1 VGKDITFI
9 LDGWDFEP
17 GKISV
22 RKVIGQDKLPKIQL
36 RLDLG
41 LLQMETT
48 GRPDG
53 RRPHGCESLLHYYRR
68 RLEAQYEADAKD
80 FAFELSPRDCEAIRA
95 EAMMYYHRYLS
106 EFALEEYDAVVRDT
120 QRNLDA
126 LELCR
131 RYARTDSDRMAMEQ
145 YRPYILMM
153 HTRAK
158 AMASLEK
165 DDFASARHAV
175 QEGLSRMR
183 AFGEEV
189 EQLEAMEHS
198 PEVAV
203 LRSLLEE
210 IEQREPVDPVRAT
223 EASLAQA
230 LADERY
236 EDAARI
242 RDRLR
247 LLKDGGSQ

>member
-1 VGKDITFI
+1 MSKDITSI
-9 LDGWDFEP
+9 LNGWDFEP

-22 RKVIGQDKLPKIQL
+22 RKIVGLDKQPKIQL

-41 LLQMETT
+41 LLQMEVV

-53 RRPHGCESLLHYYRR
+53 QRPHGCESLLDYHRQ
-68 RLEAQYEADAKD
+68 RLEGRRDAD
-80 FAFELSPRDCEAIRA
+80 AFELSPRECEGLRA
-95 EAMMYYHRYLS
+95 EAMMYYHRYLC
-106 EFALEEYDAVVRDT
+106 EFALEEYDAVLRDA
-120 QRNLDA
+120 QRNLDV

-131 RYARTDSDRMAMEQ
+131 RHARTDADRVAMEQ
-145 YRPYILMM
+145 YQPYILMM

-158 AMASLEK
+158 AMSALK
-165 DDFASARHAV
+165 NDDFAAARHAV
-175 QEGLSRMR
+175 QEGLARMR
-183 AFGEEV
+183 SFGEEV
-189 EQLEAMEHS
+189 SQLEAIENS

-210 IEQREPVDPVRAT
+210 IDQREPLDPIRAI

-236 EDAARI
+236 EDAAKI
-242 RDRLR
+242 RDQLR
-247 LLKDGGSQ
+247 LLRGGK

>member
-1 VGKDITFI
+1 MSKDITSI

-22 RKVIGQDKLPKIQL
+22 RKIIGHDKRVKIQL

-41 LLQMETT
+41 LLQMEMT

-53 RRPHGCESLLHYYRR
+53 QRPHGCESLLHYYRR
-68 RLEAQYEADAKD
+68 RLEAQHEVAAKD
-80 FAFELSPRDCEAIRA
+80 FAFELSPRDCEALRA

-120 QRNLDA
+120 ERNLDV
-126 LELCR
+126 LELCHR
-131 RYARTDSDRMAMEQ
+131 HARTDTDRMAMEQ

-158 AMASLEK
+158 AMAAMGK

-183 AFGEEV
+183 AFGEEL
-189 EQLEAMEHS
+189 EQLEAVENS
-198 PEVAV
+198 PEMAV

-210 IEQREPVDPVRAT
+210 IEQREPMDPIRAI

-247 LLKDGGSQ
+247 LLKGGQ

>member
-1 VGKDITFI
+1 MSKDITSN
-9 LDGWDFEP
+9 LGGWEYEP

-22 RKVIGQDKLPKIQL
+22 RKIIGDDRRPRIQL

-53 RRPHGCESLLHYYRR
+53 RRPHGYESLLHYHQRQ
-68 RLEAQYEADAKD
+68 LERFRAAHGQDDAGFD
-80 FAFELSPRDCEAIRA
+80 LSPNDCEAMRA

-120 QRNLDA
+120 QRNLEASDF
-126 LELCR
+126 CR
-131 RYARTDSDRMAMEQ
+131 RYARTDADRMALEQ
-145 YRPYILMM
+145 YRPYIFMM
-153 HTRAK
+153 HTRAA
-158 AMASLEK
+158 AMAALGH
-165 DDFASARHAV
+165 DDFAAARRAV
-175 QEGLSRMR
+175 QDGLARMR

-189 EQLEAMEHS
+189 EQLEAIENS

-210 IEQREPVDPVRAT
+210 IQVREPVDPIRAI
-223 EASLAQA
+223 EANLAQA
-230 LADERY
+230 VADERY

-242 RDRLR
+242 RDQIR
-247 LLKDGGSQ
+247 LLKGK